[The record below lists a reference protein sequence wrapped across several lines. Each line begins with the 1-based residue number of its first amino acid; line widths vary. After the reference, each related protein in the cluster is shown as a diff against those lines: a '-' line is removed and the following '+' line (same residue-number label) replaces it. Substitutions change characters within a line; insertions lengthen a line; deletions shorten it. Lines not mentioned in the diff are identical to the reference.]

1 MNSDRK
7 RVEFINYRSKSTV
20 FPQLSF
26 LALSFVYLNFLI
38 REIGFEDMGERAES
52 GRKRMKT
59 RNEKSAWR
67 NGESIKEWNSRERS
81 NKSKMLEKK
90 LGKNIE

>member
-1 MNSDRK
+1 
-7 RVEFINYRSKSTV
+7 
-20 FPQLSF
+20 
-26 LALSFVYLNFLI
+26 
-38 REIGFEDMGERAES
+38 MGERAES